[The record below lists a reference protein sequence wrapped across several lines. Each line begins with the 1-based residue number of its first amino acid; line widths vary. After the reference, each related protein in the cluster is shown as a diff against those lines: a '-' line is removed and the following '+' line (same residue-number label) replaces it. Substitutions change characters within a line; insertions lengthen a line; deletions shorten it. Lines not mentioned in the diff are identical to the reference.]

1 MRKNSE
7 GEIRVR
13 CAEAERGFLAGV
25 KEMVKMRAEMG
36 VMPWGKHVF
45 YPRML
50 HKARPQKVS
59 DFLVDDERW
68 YVSVREVDM
77 EKWGEKH
84 HLYRGASGKYYLGL
98 LFKSTK
104 ARSVRRKISLGTK
117 DEEEAKE
124 RRELFYEEWEGKHLT
139 WAQCEGAKWNMKVSG
154 CAAIGSKS
162 ALERKAR
169 EKQEKAN
176 REQAKAICKEL
187 ALKRKAQVKLEG
199 FKKKTEEIKRRRVL
213 MVGGVERGWR
223 GEG

>member
-1 MRKNSE
+1 
-7 GEIRVR
+7 
-13 CAEAERGFLAGV
+13 
-25 KEMVKMRAEMG
+25 
-36 VMPWGKHVF
+36 
-45 YPRML
+45 
-50 HKARPQKVS
+50 
-59 DFLVDDERW
+59 
-68 YVSVREVDM
+68 M
-77 EKWGEKH
+77 EKWGSKH
-84 HLYRGASGKYYLGL
+84 HLYRSAGGKYYLGI

-169 EKQEKAN
+169 EMQEKSN

-213 MVGGVERGWR
+213 MVGGVEKIGDAVVRRTKRKGVER
-223 GEG
+223 